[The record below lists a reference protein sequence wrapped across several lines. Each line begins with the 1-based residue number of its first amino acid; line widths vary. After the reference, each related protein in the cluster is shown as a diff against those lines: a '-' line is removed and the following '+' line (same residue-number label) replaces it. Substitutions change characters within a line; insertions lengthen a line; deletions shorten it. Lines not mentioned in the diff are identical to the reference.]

1 MMTGKNWNCGIYCI
15 RNTVTGECYVG
26 QSKQVFGRWYSHFE
40 RLANGKHVCPKFQKS
55 FDAFSAAA
63 FTCEIL
69 ELCEPSKLT
78 EREFFNMCKHRP
90 TLNEAV
96 PDYDAVDLTKEVIAF
111 SIRSAGQREE
121 AAKRQERPT
130 RDKCACGLTKK
141 VGNRCCYFC
150 MQSERRDR
158 GMSANPRTSLKNKEM

>member
-63 FTCEIL
+63 FKSPKMALFAKKC
-69 ELCEPSKLT
+69 
-78 EREFFNMCKHRP
+78 
-90 TLNEAV
+90 
-96 PDYDAVDLTKEVIAF
+96 DAPRL
-111 SIRSAGQREE
+111 SNRGQRPG
-121 AAKRQERPT
+121 KSFS
-130 RDKCACGLTKK
+130 L
-141 VGNRCCYFC
+141 
-150 MQSERRDR
+150 SEWTIKQR
-158 GMSANPRTSLKNKEM
+158 GVF